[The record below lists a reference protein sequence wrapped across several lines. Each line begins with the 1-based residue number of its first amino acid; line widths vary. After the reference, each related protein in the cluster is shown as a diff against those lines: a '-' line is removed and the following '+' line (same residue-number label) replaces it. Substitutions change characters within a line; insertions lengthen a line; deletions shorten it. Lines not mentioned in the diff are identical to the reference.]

1 MASVN
6 VVHGL
11 IDAYGRSYAAAILAH
26 SHGVIVP
33 VIAQGVYL
41 SYVKEVV
48 LPQPSRLKKLLG
60 GPIRL
65 SLIFKRY
72 LKFMTHVDC
81 I

>member
-33 VIAQGVYL
+33 VIAQGCL
-41 SYVKEVV
+41 SVICEGSCSATTFATQEAFGWPDSIEPDISKIS
-48 LPQPSRLKKLLG
+48 Q
-60 GPIRL
+60 IHD
-65 SLIFKRY
+65 
-72 LKFMTHVDC
+72 TC
-81 I
+81 